1 MTDPVVLRAAEL
13 AVVGTNGAGWAA
25 PLGTAQ
31 PSDPETYPPAPWL
44 AMGAISEDGL
54 VVGFDE
60 DSQQF
65 TPWGQTTPFRTVITS
80 SVRTFQIT
88 LWETNRTIV
97 KSLMFRQDIDDLAPD
112 INGVIAFSESATAT
126 PDRRTFMFDVYDGTT
141 LLRMYVPEGEI
152 TDRGDTTYKQDEMAG
167 YEVTISTYPD
177 SAGKTVYYSIIAP
190 EVEAYLS

>member
-1 MTDPVVLRAAEL
+1 MPTVLRAAEL
-13 AVVGTNGAGWAA
+13 AVVGSNGAGWAA

-31 PSDPETYPPAPWL
+31 PADPNTYPPAPWL
-44 AMGAISEDGL
+44 ALGAISDDGL

-60 DSQQF
+60 DSEAF

-88 LWETNRTIV
+88 MWETNRPIV
-97 KSLMFRQDIDDLAPD
+97 KSLMFRQDVGDLTPD
-112 INGVIAFSESATAT
+112 GQGVVRFADSATAT
-126 PDRRTFMFDVYDGTT
+126 PDRRSFMFDVYDGDV
-141 LLRMYVPEGEI
+141 LLRMFVPEGEI
-152 TDRGDTTYKQDEMAG
+152 TNRGEVTFAQGEMAG

-177 SAGKTVYYSIIAP
+177 SSGNTVYHSYIAP

>member
-1 MTDPVVLRAAEL
+1 MPTVLRAAEL

-44 AMGAISEDGL
+44 ALGAISDDGL

-88 LWETNRTIV
+88 AWETSRPIV
-97 KSLMFRQDIDDLAPD
+97 KSLMFRQDVDDLTPD
-112 INGVIAFSESATAT
+112 GNGVITFAESATAT
-126 PDRRTFMFDVYDGTT
+126 PDRRSFMFDVYDGDV
-141 LLRMYVPEGEI
+141 LQRFYIPEGEI
-152 TDRGDTTYKQDEMAG
+152 TDRGDTTFKQDEMVG
-167 YEVTISTYPD
+167 YEWTISTYPD
-177 SAGKTVYYSIIAP
+177 SAGNTVYHSYIAP

>member
-1 MTDPVVLRAAEL
+1 MPTVLRAAEL
-13 AVVGTNGAGWAA
+13 AAVGTNGAGWCA

-44 AMGAISEDGL
+44 ALGAISDDGL

-88 LWETNRTIV
+88 AWETNRPIV
-97 KSLMFRQDIDDLAPD
+97 KSLMFRQDVDDLVPD
-112 INGVIAFSESATAT
+112 GNGVVTFSESATAT
-126 PDRRTFMFDVYDGTT
+126 PDRRSFMFDVYDGDV
-141 LLRMYVPEGEI
+141 LLRFYIPEGEI
-152 TDRGDTTYKQDEMAG
+152 TDRGDTTFKQDEMVG
-167 YEVTISTYPD
+167 YEWTISTYPD
-177 SAGKTVYYSIIAP
+177 SSGNTVYHSYIAP